1 MKYGK
6 ECDGRKLFTA
16 IYAMAKNICTAN
28 TAHLHFSAMMG
39 KKGKKIIFGDK
50 GQLMSV
56 LEHETLTIRNV
67 LK

>member
-1 MKYGK
+1 MKYEK

-39 KKGKKIIFGDK
+39 KKGKKIILVTK
-50 GQLMSV
+50 V
-56 LEHETLTIRNV
+56 T
-67 LK
+67 